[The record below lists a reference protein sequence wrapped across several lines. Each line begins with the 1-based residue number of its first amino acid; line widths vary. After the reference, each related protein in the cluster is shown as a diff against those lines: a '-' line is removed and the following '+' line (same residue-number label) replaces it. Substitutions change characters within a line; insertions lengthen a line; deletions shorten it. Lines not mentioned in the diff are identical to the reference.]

1 MNFPFYDY
9 EYYLDVTKQHEIM
22 PDDIDMAKG
31 LKEAAD
37 WYMHNQNAITKKPYK
52 GKYKGKAKKYI
63 DIRGQ
68 EARKYWKVR
77 EIHE

>member
-1 MNFPFYDY
+1 MIDFPLF
-9 EYYLDVTKQHEIM
+9 VS
-22 PDDIDMAKG
+22 
-31 LKEAAD
+31 
-37 WYMHNQNAITKKPYK
+37 YK

-77 EIHE
+77 EIHV

>member
-37 WYMHNQNAITKKPYK
+37 WYMHTEKGVEFVLCSKRLIVFIVRKSSLNIYK
-52 GKYKGKAKKYI
+52 T
-63 DIRGQ
+63 
-68 EARKYWKVR
+68 
-77 EIHE
+77 